1 MKKFSVISLIM
12 SLILFTALI
21 KNSTK
26 KIDEE
31 IFGKEENLR
40 SLNQEYKNAKLEF
53 EYLSSSEKLLEFQ
66 NLYFDEQM
74 VQKELKEI
82 NLIKK
87 SSNKLIIKELKI
99 INDWK
104 R

>member
-1 MKKFSVISLIM
+1 MKNFSVISLIL
-12 SLILFTALI
+12 SLILFTAII

-31 IFGKEENLR
+31 TFIKEENLR
-40 SLNQEYKNAKLEF
+40 FLNQEYKNAKLEF

-82 NLIKK
+82 NLIRK

-99 INDWK
+99 IND
-104 R
+104 

>member
-99 INDWK
+99 IND
-104 R
+104 